1 MTGSTAAIVR
11 RWSDHGCS
19 AKIKMRALRRS
30 PSRNLDFDA
39 VSSNQGVVTAA
50 ASGSNVTLT
59 GVSAGRA
66 TVTVTATD
74 PDGLSVQQPVSV
86 SVEPSGSAPVAVG
99 DLPGRS
105 LEVGGVAI
113 FDARALLPRPR
124 GCRPEL
130 RRGHVGPNPDSAR
143 RCPPSDPAT
152 VPRPSAPPRTPRCPR
167 PSLHPLQPLRR
178 CSGPSP
184 MPPAG
189 NPPAIPCRQGR
200 GSADQVLPSLSHV
213 ARSGVSERSP
223 TLLDSRQWSCPCL
236 LSVPVPTQGP
246 FPRRALPP
254 RPRYYGPIRHPAGPA
269 CPSRGSGCRRARH
282 RQGFPC
288 CYAFH
293 LPCMPT
299 PLPRRKPAGCPVALF
314 PASRRPS
321 PCHRRIGF
329 RITPFRGLLGV
340 HFTFRPAWS
349 LNRLPT

>member
-39 VSSNQGVVTAA
+39 VSSNPGVVTAA

-59 GVSAGRA
+59 GVSVGRA

-200 GSADQVLPSLSHV
+200 GSADQVLPSLSHCSTV
-213 ARSGVSERSP
+213 WSFR
-223 TLLDSRQWSCPCL
+223 TLAD
-236 LSVPVPTQGP
+236 PVRLAPVVMS
-246 FPRRALPP
+246 LPP
-254 RPRYYGPIRHPAGPA
+254 FRTAPNSGPLPSTGITPASPVLRAHPPPCRPGLPLAGFRLPA
-269 CPSRGSGCRRARH
+269 CTAPTGLPVLLRLPSSLHAD
-282 RQGFPC
+282 
-288 CYAFH
+288 AT
-293 LPCMPT
+293 T
-299 PLPRRKPAGCPVALF
+299 PAETSRL
-314 PASRRPS
+314 SRR
-321 PCHRRIGF
+321 
-329 RITPFRGLLGV
+329 
-340 HFTFRPAWS
+340 S
-349 LNRLPT
+349 LPGQSAAFPLS

>member
-39 VSSNQGVVTAA
+39 VSSNPGVVTAA

-59 GVSAGRA
+59 GVSVGRA

-246 FPRRALPP
+246 FPRRALPRVPGTTGPSATLPARPAP
-254 RPRYYGPIRHPAGPA
+254 RGVPVAGVHGTDRASRVATPSIFPA
-269 CPSRGSGCRRARH
+269 CRRHYPGGNQPVVPSLSSRPVGGLPLVIGGSASASPRFEACS
-282 RQGFPC
+282 
-288 CYAFH
+288 AF
-293 LPCMPT
+293 T
-299 PLPRRKPAGCPVALF
+299 
-314 PASRRPS
+314 SR
-321 PCHRRIGF
+321 F
-329 RITPFRGLLGV
+329 GLHG
-340 HFTFRPAWS
+340 R
-349 LNRLPT
+349 